1 MKKKKFFARFC
12 PFLRREKRKKKS
24 VREKKFSGR
33 TEGIA
38 ANARIFGK
46 VQLTKYCIVNI
57 EADGASKERRK
68 GHGTG
73 SKYFDKQSL
82 L

>member
-24 VREKKFSGR
+24 VREKRFSGR

-38 ANARIFGK
+38 ANVRIFGK

-57 EADGASKERRK
+57 EADGASKRKEERTWNWFK
-68 GHGTG
+68 V
-73 SKYFDKQSL
+73 F
-82 L
+82 